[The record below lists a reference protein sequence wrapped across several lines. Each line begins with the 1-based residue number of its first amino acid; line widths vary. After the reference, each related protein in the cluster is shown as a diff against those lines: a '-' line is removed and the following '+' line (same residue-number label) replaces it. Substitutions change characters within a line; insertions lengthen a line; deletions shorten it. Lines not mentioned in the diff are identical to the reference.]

1 MEDQFVISQV
11 IRPDTVDLYLKGI
24 KDKQHLLDTLIKKFY
39 AAGVIES
46 REEFLKAIYEREAL
60 GPTYM
65 DNFIAIPHGKSKTVK
80 TPAVAFG
87 RCEEGVYYD
96 TQLGGG
102 IVKLVFML
110 AIPGEM
116 SAEQYIRVLS
126 RLARLLI
133 YEDFIQ
139 DLHQAHSY
147 ADVLAAI
154 KEGEKK
160 LS

>member
-1 MEDQFVISQV
+1 MISQV
-11 IRPDTVDLYLKGI
+11 IRPDTVDLHLKGI
-24 KDKQHLLDTLIKKFY
+24 KDKQHLLDTMIEKFY

-65 DNFIAIPHGKSKTVK
+65 DNFIAIPHGKSDTVK
-80 TPAVAFG
+80 IPAVAFG
-87 RCEEGVYYD
+87 RCDDGVYYD

-116 SAEQYIRVLS
+116 SAEEYIRVLS

-133 YEDFIQ
+133 YEDFVK
-139 DLHQAHSY
+139 DLYRAQTYS
-147 ADVLAAI
+147 DVIAAI
-154 KEGEKK
+154 EEGEKA

>member
-1 MEDQFVISQV
+1 MENQFVISQV
-11 IRPDTVDLYLKGI
+11 IRPDTVDLHLKGI
-24 KDKQHLLDTLIKKFY
+24 KDKQHLLDTMIEKFY

-65 DNFIAIPHGKSKTVK
+65 DNFIAIPHGKSDTVK
-80 TPAVAFG
+80 IPAVAFG
-87 RCEEGVYYD
+87 RCDDGVYYD

-116 SAEQYIRVLS
+116 SAEEYIRVLS

-133 YEDFIQ
+133 YEDFVK
-139 DLHQAHSY
+139 DLYRAQTYS
-147 ADVLAAI
+147 DVIAAI
-154 KEGEKK
+154 EEGEKA

>member
-1 MEDQFVISQV
+1 MISQV
-11 IRPDTVDLYLKGI
+11 IRPDTVDLHLKGI
-24 KDKQHLLDTLIKKFY
+24 KDKQHLLDTMIEKFY

-65 DNFIAIPHGKSKTVK
+65 DNFIAIPHGKSNTVK
-80 TPAVAFG
+80 IPAVAFG
-87 RCEEGVYYD
+87 RCDDGVYYD

-116 SAEQYIRVLS
+116 SAEEYIRVLS

-133 YEDFIQ
+133 YEDFVK
-139 DLHQAHSY
+139 DLYRAQTYS
-147 ADVLAAI
+147 DVIAAI
-154 KEGEKK
+154 KEGEKV